1 MTIYLDRGPFLTIP
15 DKLHPGQ
22 YKVIR
27 NPQWHGEPP
36 EIVSFTDFLKW
47 NYTLEYGRYI
57 RESHEYGILPLPY
70 GIPSNA
76 KIKTV
81 IITEGYYDRIDQFSF
96 DMRVICEVF
105 FDVNGYL
112 TSQQYIVHG
121 RYISGGGSNFLR
133 GIEIY
138 DGSNIKLNNPLD
150 ECLVP

>member
-1 MTIYLDRGPFLTIP
+1 M
-15 DKLHPGQ
+15 
-22 YKVIR
+22 IR
-27 NPQWHGEPP
+27 NLQWHGEPP

-96 DMRVICEVF
+96 DMQVICEVF